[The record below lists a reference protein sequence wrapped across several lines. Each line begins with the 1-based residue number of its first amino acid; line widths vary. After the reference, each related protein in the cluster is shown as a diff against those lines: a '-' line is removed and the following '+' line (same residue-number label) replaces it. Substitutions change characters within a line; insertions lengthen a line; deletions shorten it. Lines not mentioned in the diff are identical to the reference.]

1 MNQFKIVTAAVI
13 TAGFAMA
20 SQAALAYT
28 AGDIFVR
35 GGVAKTDIA
44 SDNTNAGGADF
55 DVESENGYSYGVGY
69 LFHDK
74 FGIELNSGEGFEHD
88 LTTAAGDDAGSVERL
103 PINALFNYYPMGG
116 VDSRIQPYVGV
127 GLNYTNFYSEDIGAG
142 IKVDDSYG
150 AIGQAGLDL
159 AVTNNIMLNGYVS
172 YADVDADITSN
183 GNNVGAVDIDPV
195 TVGGGVTYRF

>member
-1 MNQFKIVTAAVI
+1 MNQFKILSAAVI
-13 TAGFAMA
+13 TAGFALA

-28 AGDIFVR
+28 AGDVFVR

-44 SDNTNAGGADF
+44 SDDSNVAGADV
-55 DVESENGYSYGVGY
+55 DVESENGLTYGVGY

-74 FGIELNSGEGFEHD
+74 FGVELNSSEGFEHD
-88 LTTAAGDDAGSVERL
+88 LTTDAGDAGSVERL
-103 PINALFNYYPMGG
+103 PVNALFNYYPMGG

-127 GLNYTNFYSEDIGAG
+127 GLNYTNFYSEDTAADIS
-142 IKVDDSYG
+142 VDDSYG

-159 AVTNNIMLNGYVS
+159 AVTDNILLNGYVS
-172 YADVDADITSN
+172 YADVDADIES
-183 GNNVGAVDIDPV
+183 GGANVGAVDIDPV

>member
-13 TAGFAMA
+13 TAGFAVA

-88 LTTAAGDDAGSVERL
+88 LTTAAGADAGSVERL

-183 GNNVGAVDIDPV
+183 GNNVGAVDVNPV
-195 TVGGGVTYRF
+195 TVGGGITYRF